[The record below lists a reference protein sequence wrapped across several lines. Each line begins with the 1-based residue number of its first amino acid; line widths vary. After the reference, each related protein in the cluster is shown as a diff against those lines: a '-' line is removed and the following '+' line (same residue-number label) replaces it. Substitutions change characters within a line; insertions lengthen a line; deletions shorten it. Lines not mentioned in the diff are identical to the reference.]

1 MIDIVFEPIA
11 KFSGTHAKFI
21 IGVIVNI
28 ILIWGT
34 STLIDVF
41 SSRVEK
47 KLRLKNSDSPLL
59 NLLPVLSKILK
70 AIIIF
75 LLLAGFLQSFG
86 YNVTSLIAGF
96 GITGLAVGFA
106 AKEAIGNVFGSVG
119 LLADRVYKI
128 GEYIK
133 FNGYEGTVEN
143 INLRSTTIRTLE
155 GFIVN
160 VPNNQLANEEI
171 TNVSQAHRRRI
182 DISVDVEYGT
192 SNEKLDR
199 ACEILREIAD
209 TNDDIEDGV
218 HAFIEN
224 MAPSSIVVRLVCET
238 SRTSWADYVQVK
250 SSVIRKIIQRYREEG
265 IEFAFPSTSVYINQ

>member
-1 MIDIVFEPIA
+1 M
-11 KFSGTHAKFI
+11 
-21 IGVIVNI
+21 
-28 ILIWGT
+28 IWGT

-41 SSRVEK
+41 SSRIEK

-265 IEFAFPSTSVYINQ
+265 IEFAFPSTSVYMAK